1 MTSLCP
7 QEGGCDL
14 VTEEYT
20 LQHESAVSR
29 QLVGRKA
36 RLASVVEETER
47 GQGRVIL
54 VSGKPGS
61 GKTSFM
67 VRGGRGSI
75 ERSEIIG
82 R

>member
-1 MTSLCP
+1 M
-7 QEGGCDL
+7 

-20 LQHESAVSR
+20 LQHEWAVSR

-36 RLASVVEETER
+36 RLTRAVEEVER
-47 GQGRVIL
+47 GQGRFVL

-67 VRGGRGSI
+67 VRTVSEGR
-75 ERSEIIG
+75 
-82 R
+82 